1 MLFKELGLFLHAPP
15 TLWCDNLGAL
25 ALASNPEYHARTK
38 HIEVDYHFIREKVV
52 NKDVITRYLP
62 TLDQLA
68 NILTKGLTTNRFL
81 FLHDKLRVCSPPISL
96 QGDVKHHVTALQE
109 DTAMQIKSSKACTNP
124 THQDKDPVA
133 VKDLIN
139 CISPAVND
147 ADEGKDIE
155 ESKDMQIYSC

>member
-1 MLFKELGLFLHAPP
+1 MLFKDLSLFLHAPP
-15 TLWCDNLGAL
+15 TLWYDNLGAL
-25 ALASNPEYHARTK
+25 ALASNSVYHARTK

-68 NILTKGLTTNRFL
+68 DIFTKGLTTNRFL
-81 FLHDKLRVCSPPISL
+81 FLHDKLRVCFPPINL
-96 QGDVKHHVTALQE
+96 QRDVKHHVTALQE
-109 DTAMQIKSSKACTNP
+109 ETAMQIKSSKACTNP
-124 THQDKDPVA
+124 THQDKDPMA
-133 VKDLIN
+133 IKDPID

-147 ADEGKDIE
+147 AYEGKDIE